1 MSKLEQELAL
11 AEQTLSTDSYSMSI
25 GELISSYKDGEI
37 EVNPAFQRTF
47 RWSDFAKSRLIESFL
62 LGLPVPPIFVFQRT
76 SGNWELIDGLQRVS
90 TILQFVG
97 ELKTKQGETAPQL
110 NLTKTRYLPSM
121 AGVHWKPMTDN
132 DPLAFPDNLK
142 LKFRKTRIDL
152 KIILP
157 KSNELSKYELFDRL
171 NTGGSPATPA
181 EVRNC
186 LIIMKDPKFFDWL
199 DSMVNYQSFVD
210 ATPLTEKQQD
220 EQYRFELLVRYLV
233 LQATPP
239 EEAKAIEDLETYLN
253 DKILEMAESTTLDRT
268 KLQTD
273 FQDTFDKLY
282 QAAEDNAFRRLN
294 TDKAKYVGPFLL
306 SAFEVIA
313 IGVASN
319 LPTIRQHDS
328 AWLVNRIEK
337 LWQENLLK
345 SVGLRS
351 SQRLA
356 ITLPLARVH
365 FSET

>member
-1 MSKLEQELAL
+1 MRLAG
-11 AEQTLSTDSYSMSI
+11 QFSV
-25 GELISSYKDGEI
+25 G
-37 EVNPAFQRTF
+37 VNT
-47 RWSDFAKSRLIESFL
+47 
-62 LGLPVPPIFVFQRT
+62 
-76 SGNWELIDGLQRVS
+76 
-90 TILQFVG
+90 
-97 ELKTKQGETAPQL
+97 
-110 NLTKTRYLPSM
+110 
-121 AGVHWKPMTDN
+121 
-132 DPLAFPDNLK
+132 
-142 LKFRKTRIDL
+142 
-152 KIILP
+152 
-157 KSNELSKYELFDRL
+157 
-171 NTGGSPATPA
+171 ATPA

-239 EEAKAIEDLETYLN
+239 EEARAIDDLETYLN

-268 KLQTD
+268 KSQAD
-273 FQDTFDKLY
+273 FQETFDRLY
-282 QAAEDNAFRRLN
+282 QSAEDNAFRRLN
-294 TDKAKYVGPFLL
+294 TDKNKYVGPFLL

-319 LPTIRQHDS
+319 LPTIRQHDGT
-328 AWLVNRIEK
+328 WLVDRIVK

-356 ITLPLARVH
+356 ITLPLARDH

>member
-11 AEQTLSTDSYSMSI
+11 AEQALSTDSYSMSI
-25 GELISSYKDGEI
+25 GELISSYRDGEI

-62 LGLPVPPIFVFQRT
+62 LGLPVPPIFVFQRS
-76 SGNWELIDGLQRVS
+76 SGSWELIDGLQRVS

-97 ELKTKQGETAPQL
+97 ELKNKQGEIVSQL
-110 NLTKTRYLPSM
+110 NLTRTRYLPSM
-121 AGVHWKPMTDN
+121 AGVHWKPTAEGDA
-132 DPLAFPDNLK
+132 LTFPDHLK

-199 DSMVNYQSFVD
+199 DSMVNYQNFVD
-210 ATPLTEKQQD
+210 AIPLTEKQQD

-239 EEAKAIEDLETYLN
+239 DEARAIDDLETYLN

-268 KLQTD
+268 KLEVD
-273 FQDTFDKLY
+273 FRETFDRLY
-282 QAAEDNAFRRLN
+282 SALEDNTFRRLN
-294 TDKAKYVGPFLL
+294 IDKEKYVGPFLL

-313 IGVASN
+313 IGVATN
-319 LPTIRQHDS
+319 LQNIKQHDGNWLVVRIRQ
-328 AWLVNRIEK
+328 
-337 LWQENLLK
+337 LWAENLLK

-356 ITLPLARVH
+356 QTLPLARNH
-365 FSET
+365 FQ